1 MSKILITAKIGQDL
15 DGVACAYA
23 YAAFL
28 NSTDKKNEY
37 VAGIYGE
44 PHIEAR
50 YLLKRFNIKDG
61 LSYNPE
67 IEFDKFILVDA
78 SELKGMSEVIRA
90 EDVIEV
96 IDHREIHNAEELFP
110 FAKVQVE
117 KVGAAATLIFEKI
130 KEQQFPLDKNS
141 VLLLLGAIYS
151 NTLNFQSD
159 IVSERDRAAVE
170 ALENDYNVKI
180 PSNLIEDM
188 FLHKS
193 RYIADNLEEVII
205 SDFKNFDN
213 GIGIAQLEGFNL
225 EEMVEKKIEEI
236 KTILIKLK
244 EKYQLKYI
252 FLTAPDIK
260 KNYNIFVVIDE
271 KTEALLSASLTLAF
285 NENQIAK
292 NNKLLLRKQ
301 ILPLLLKTL
310 KL

>member
-50 YLLKRFNIKDG
+50 YVLEQLTITSG
-61 LSYNPE
+61 LVYNPE
-67 IEFDKFILVDA
+67 TEFDKFILVDA

-96 IDHREIHNAEELFP
+96 IDHRETHRAPELFP
-110 FAKVQVE
+110 QAKIQIE

-130 KEQQFPLDKNS
+130 KQQKLPLDKNS
-141 VLLLLGAIYS
+141 VFLLLGAIYS

-159 IVSERDRAAVE
+159 VANERDRAAVE
-170 ALENDYNVKI
+170 ALENDYGVKI
-180 PSNLIEDM
+180 PPDFISKM
-188 FLHKS
+188 FLYKTE
-193 RYIADNLEEVII
+193 YIKEHLEESII

-225 EEMVEKKIEEI
+225 NKIVEKKIEEI
-236 KTILIKLK
+236 KTVLIELK

-252 FLTAPDIK
+252 FLNAADIK
-260 KNYNIFVVIDE
+260 KNYNIFVAIDE
-271 KTEALLSASLTLAF
+271 ETRALLSASLTLTF